1 LALGGS
7 LRAEAAPRRAHKV
20 VKRIV
25 LVHGVPETSA
35 VWDLLVDELVA
46 LGHHK
51 PLRLSPPGF
60 GAPVP
65 DGWAA
70 TFDSYTAWLVG
81 ELEKIGHPV
90 DLVGHDFGG
99 GYAMRVA
106 MTRPDLIRTW
116 GTMSGQVTQRNGRRQ
131 A

>member
-1 LALGGS
+1 M
-7 LRAEAAPRRAHKV
+7 
-20 VKRIV
+20 

-46 LGHHK
+46 LGHHE

-70 TFDSYTAWLVG
+70 TLDDYTASLVD
-81 ELEKIGHPV
+81 ELETAWTNGIPPSSM
-90 DLVGHDFGG
+90 LWPRSGG
-99 GYAMRVA
+99 
-106 MTRPDLIRTW
+106 
-116 GTMSGQVTQRNGRRQ
+116 
-131 A
+131 